1 MMAQKITFTKH
12 PDSPLVSVITLSGHI
27 TGGPQAVEFSTQ
39 LTKLVASGTK
49 HIIADL
55 SGVILINSSGLG
67 MLVGGLTTMRKNGG
81 TMRFAAIPTN
91 VMTLLEM
98 TRLNTVFEMYET
110 RDAAAKK
117 ALG

>member
-1 MMAQKITFTKH
+1 MAQEITFSQH
-12 PDSPLVSVITLSGHI
+12 PSSPALSVITLHGHI

-49 HIIADL
+49 HVIADL
-55 SGVILINSSGLG
+55 SGISLINSSGLG

-81 TMRFAAIPTN
+81 TMRFAAIPAN

-98 TRLNTVFEMYET
+98 TRLNTVFDMYET
-110 RDAAAKK
+110 TDAAAKK
-117 ALG
+117 AVS